1 VHAFLPVPGG
11 FASRI
16 EDVERTILARLF
28 RDTAELLGTR
38 LDDGGAGTV
47 SRRTD
52 DAPPG
57 RACPGRAVG
66 TGAAHPGGAV
76 GAGPTHPVSDEA
88 LLAALDFEPSRDEAP
103 DAPSD
108 PALARLLPPMSHDD
122 PGLSAELRALTE
134 DSVRAGKVSR
144 LEVVWRELA
153 APEVRADA
161 VVVPEGKEAAWLA
174 ALTDVRLVLATRL
187 GISDDADAEAV
198 YERAQGEGPEPED
211 ERDEVTDALATM
223 YAALTW
229 WQESLLEAMSRT
241 RRGR

>member
-1 VHAFLPVPGG
+1 VQAFLPVPGG

-28 RDTAELLGTR
+28 RDTAELLGTHF
-38 LDDGGAGTV
+38 DDGGARPAESSTADA
-47 SRRTD
+47 RAPHPRTGRHAE
-52 DAPPG
+52 DAERG
-57 RACPGRAVG
+57 
-66 TGAAHPGGAV
+66 
-76 GAGPTHPVSDEA
+76 SDEA
-88 LLAALDFEPSRDEAP
+88 LLAALDFEPSYGAAP

-122 PGLSAELRALTE
+122 PDLSAELRALTE
-134 DSVRAGKVSR
+134 DSVRSGKVSR
-144 LEVVWRELA
+144 LEVVWRELS
-153 APEVRADA
+153 APEVHQDA
-161 VVVPEGKEAAWLA
+161 VVVTAGTEGAWLA

-187 GISDDADAEAV
+187 GISDEADAEAV
-198 YERAQGEGPEPED
+198 YERAQGEGPEPEG

>member
-1 VHAFLPVPGG
+1 MHAFLPVPGG
-11 FASRI
+11 YASRLD
-16 EDVERTILARLF
+16 DVERTIIARLV

-38 LDDGGAGTV
+38 FDDGAAGAAAGTHAAGEGATGT
-47 SRRTD
+47 RAAAPRPTGAPPHHPAGD
-52 DAPPG
+52 DA
-57 RACPGRAVG
+57 V
-66 TGAAHPGGAV
+66 
-76 GAGPTHPVSDEA
+76 
-88 LLAALDFEPSRDEAP
+88 LAALDFEPASDGAP

-122 PGLSAELRALTE
+122 PALSAELRALTE

-144 LEVVWRELA
+144 LEVVWRELDEPA
-153 APEVRADA
+153 VRSDA
-161 VVVPEGKEAAWLA
+161 VVVRAGQEGRWLA
-174 ALTDVRLVLATRL
+174 ALTDVRLVLASRL
-187 GISDDADAEAV
+187 GISDEADAEAV
-198 YERAQGEGPEPED
+198 YERAQGEGTDAED

>member
-1 VHAFLPVPGG
+1 MQAFLPVPGG

-38 LDDGGAGTV
+38 LDDDGAGPV
-47 SRRTD
+47 GNVAA
-52 DAPPG
+52 DAPTG
-57 RACPGRAVG
+57 RA
-66 TGAAHPGGAV
+66 HPRGAV
-76 GAGPTHPVSDEA
+76 GPGDTHPVSDEA
-88 LLAALDFEPSRDEAP
+88 LLAALDFEPSHERSP

-134 DSVRAGKVSR
+134 SSVRAGKVSR

-153 APEVRADA
+153 APGDGSGA
-161 VVVPEGKEAAWLA
+161 VLVPEGKEASWLA

-198 YERAQGEGPEPED
+198 YERAQGEGPEPEN
-211 ERDEVTDALATM
+211 EHDEVTDALATM

>member
-1 VHAFLPVPGG
+1 MQAFLPVPGG
-11 FASRI
+11 FASRV

-38 LDDGGAGTV
+38 LDDGGSG
-47 SRRTD
+47 
-52 DAPPG
+52 P
-57 RACPGRAVG
+57 
-66 TGAAHPGGAV
+66 V
-76 GAGPTHPVSDEA
+76 GAGPGHPVGEEA
-88 LLAALDFEPSRDEAP
+88 LLAALDFEPSHDRAP

-122 PGLSAELRALTE
+122 AGLSAELRALTE

-153 APEVRADA
+153 APGTRADA

-198 YERAQGEGPEPED
+198 YERAQGAGPEPGD
-211 ERDEVTDALATM
+211 EHDEVTDALATM